1 MYNLESIQKK
11 VENMLADGCN
21 FSDVDTMKKYVNK
34 NFIIDYD
41 ELLNQTI
48 FEIYY
53 ENYSKYSEREPISHM
68 FKNETEEDMDLA
80 SNKDYKKTQRT
91 YKTFRT
97 YNDDLSIKH
106 NNGKDVEYVELED
119 TQDRFEGHRIKK
131 FQQNQLLDL
140 NEFKIFEYI
149 REKRIRDSKSV
160 SNTNLI
166 SALEDIDKVYSR
178 INITYDN
185 YFERSVQYFQLENSC
200 RLETRYL
207 LANAISK
214 VNKSLEEKNKDI
226 ENFKA
231 FWSIN
236 CGGNRIQNKFILGI
250 KKYIDKYI
258 ENPKVIEAIPVEIYE
273 LNLIK
278 YFVRRSILGEL
289 DSENICLNFD
299 ECNNFFKTFFG
310 EMQHVNKDKKWDSKL
325 LMNFRKTYKD

>member
-106 NNGKDVEYVELED
+106 NNGKDIEYVELED

-140 NEFKIFEYI
+140 NEFKIFEYLCY
-149 REKRIRDSKSV
+149 
-160 SNTNLI
+160 N
-166 SALEDIDKVYSR
+166 
-178 INITYDN
+178 
-185 YFERSVQYFQLENSC
+185 
-200 RLETRYL
+200 
-207 LANAISK
+207 
-214 VNKSLEEKNKDI
+214 
-226 ENFKA
+226 
-231 FWSIN
+231 
-236 CGGNRIQNKFILGI
+236 
-250 KKYIDKYI
+250 
-258 ENPKVIEAIPVEIYE
+258 
-273 LNLIK
+273 
-278 YFVRRSILGEL
+278 
-289 DSENICLNFD
+289 
-299 ECNNFFKTFFG
+299 
-310 EMQHVNKDKKWDSKL
+310 
-325 LMNFRKTYKD
+325 